1 MQYTESACEEENQV
15 LTNRGRR
22 RHIIGCVTLFNSIE
36 MNFDYLKINSAF
48 TVI

>member
-22 RHIIGCVTLFNSIE
+22 LIGCVTLFNSSIE
-36 MNFDYLKINSAF
+36 MNFDYLK
-48 TVI
+48 

>member
-22 RHIIGCVTLFNSIE
+22 LFGFVTLYNSSIE

>member
-15 LTNRGRR
+15 LTNLGRR
-22 RHIIGCVTLFNSIE
+22 LIGCVTLFNSIE

>member
-22 RHIIGCVTLFNSIE
+22 RIIGCVTLFNSIE